1 MELAE
6 KAKMSLLKH
15 GEIFV
20 EGFLADMYEDAM
32 KEAVAKVKLAI
43 PGQVDDL
50 VLDLVVA
57 NLGPALKAE
66 LLKQVEKISPEV

>member
-1 MELAE
+1 MLKE
-6 KAKMSLLKH
+6 KAKLSLLKH
-15 GEIFV
+15 GELFV
-20 EGFLADMYEDAM
+20 EGVLADLYEDAL

-50 VLDLVVA
+50 VFDLVVA

-66 LLKQVEKISPEV
+66 FLKQVEKISEEV